1 MEKSII
7 CSNKRER
14 ERERKKIILKSY
26 CNLGILLAPQIM
38 EIILENLLGIEF
50 LFLIPDTQLHERLT
64 ISIIHTDPNLAA
76 MGYGT
81 KLENTQ

>member
-14 ERERKKIILKSY
+14 EREGEIILKSY

-38 EIILENLLGIEF
+38 EILENLLGIESF
-50 LFLIPDTQLHERLT
+50 FSSLIHNYMRGLRL
-64 ISIIHTDPNLAA
+64 A
-76 MGYGT
+76 
-81 KLENTQ
+81 